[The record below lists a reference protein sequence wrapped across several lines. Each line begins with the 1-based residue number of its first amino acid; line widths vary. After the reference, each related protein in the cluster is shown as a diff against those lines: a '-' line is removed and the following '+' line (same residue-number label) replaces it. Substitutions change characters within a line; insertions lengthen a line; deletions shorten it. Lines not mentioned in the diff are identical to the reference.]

1 MTVTIQVYE
10 TYQEAEVLALYA
22 SVGWTNYTQNPQM
35 LRSAFKHSL
44 KVLAAFE
51 GEQLVGIIRVVGDG
65 YSIVFI
71 QDLLIHP
78 NFQRRGLGQKLLNLI
93 VSEFSK
99 VYQLHLMTDD
109 TEKTQLFYES
119 LGFERVNQ
127 IGIRAFTRLR
137 Q

>member
-127 IGIRAFTRLR
+127 IGIRAFTGLR